1 MSNMLLMFLMFL
13 VMISWGGSW
22 INAKMLV
29 RYAAPDQLIF
39 WRFALTTLTLIPVML
54 VLKEGFRFRRTGFFA
69 ALGGAVLLLV
79 YNFFFFMGLSKGLAS
94 IGGVLTTT
102 LIPAV
107 TYFINKLISR
117 GGFLKKDVIGLCIG
131 AVGAGFILRIWE
143 MDWYALFHSG
153 NVFFLLAAVTW
164 AALTNLSARV
174 KTILSPIGFNFYLS
188 LFTTLFIFAY
198 MKGDVGSM
206 ASFDWLF
213 WLNLFLLA
221 VFATTFGS
229 SVYFICASK
238 LGSDKASSFV
248 FLVPVSAL
256 LFSMLFLGE
265 KVAWSTFTGG
275 AIALCAVYLI
285 NKKAKAA

>member
-1 MSNMLLMFLMFL
+1 
-13 VMISWGGSW
+13 
-22 INAKMLV
+22 
-29 RYAAPDQLIF
+29 
-39 WRFALTTLTLIPVML
+39 
-54 VLKEGFRFRRTGFFA
+54 
-69 ALGGAVLLLV
+69 
-79 YNFFFFMGLSKGLAS
+79 
-94 IGGVLTTT
+94 
-102 LIPAV
+102 
-107 TYFINKLISR
+107 
-117 GGFLKKDVIGLCIG
+117 
-131 AVGAGFILRIWE
+131 
-143 MDWYALFHSG
+143 
-153 NVFFLLAAVTW
+153 
-164 AALTNLSARV
+164 LSARV

-188 LFTTLFIFAY
+188 LFTTIFIFAY
-198 MKGDVGSM
+198 MKGDVGSI
-206 ASFDWLF
+206 ASFDGLF

>member
-1 MSNMLLMFLMFL
+1 MFL
-13 VMISWGGSW
+13 VMVSWGGSW
-22 INAKMLV
+22 INAKVLV
-29 RYAAPDQLIF
+29 RYAAPEQLIF
-39 WRFALTTLTLIPVML
+39 WRFALTTLTLIPVMI
-54 VLKEGFRFRRTGFFA
+54 VLRESFRFRRTGFFA
-69 ALGGAVLLLV
+69 ALLGAVILLV
-79 YNFFFFMGLSKGLAS
+79 YNLFFFMGLNKGLAS

-107 TYFINKLISR
+107 TYLINKLISR
-117 GGFLKKDVIGLCIG
+117 GEFLVKDIIGLCIG

-164 AALTNLSARV
+164 AVLTNLSARV

-188 LFTTLFIFAY
+188 LFTTIFIFVY

-206 ASFDWLF
+206 ASFDGLF

-221 VFATTFGS
+221 AFATTFGS

-256 LFSMLFLGE
+256 IFSMVFLGE

-285 NKKAKAA
+285 NKKAKAT